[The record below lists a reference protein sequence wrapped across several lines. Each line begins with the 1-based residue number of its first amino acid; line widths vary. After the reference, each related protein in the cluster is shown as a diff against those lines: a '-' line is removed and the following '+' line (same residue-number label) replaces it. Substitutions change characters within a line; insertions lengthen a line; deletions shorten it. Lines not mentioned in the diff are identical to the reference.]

1 VGDRP
6 LWLGSV
12 KSNIGH
18 TQAAS
23 GMAGV
28 IKMVQAMRHGT
39 LPKSLHAA
47 EVSPIVDWPAGQV
60 EVLTEARPWERD
72 DRRRAGVSSFGV
84 SGTNAHIILEEDGPL
99 PVEEPARTAGDRSGA
114 PAPWL
119 VSARSEKALR
129 AQAAQLLT
137 HLEST
142 GDDLVDIAHSLLTG
156 RAALEERAVVVGSDR
171 ESLAASLRALAAGT
185 ADTSLTRGTAQ
196 RVGDA
201 VDTVFVFPG
210 QGSQWVGMAVGLLD
224 SSPVFAAR
232 FAEC

>member
-39 LPKSLHAA
+39 LPKSLRADRP
-47 EVSPIVDWPAGQV
+47 SPIVDWSSGAV
-60 EVLTEARPWERD
+60 ELLEQAREWGESDGRP
-72 DRRRAGVSSFGV
+72 RRAGVSSFGI
-84 SGTNAHIILEEDGPL
+84 SGTNAHVVLEGVAESSVDAERSGSVAVVPPWL
-99 PVEEPARTAGDRSGA
+99 LSARTPAALAEQESRLAEFAAASSLDPVDVAWSLWRSRSVFECRSVMVAGEPVSSGA
-114 PAPWL
+114 AL
-119 VSARSEKALR
+119 SA
-129 AQAAQLLT
+129 
-137 HLEST
+137 
-142 GDDLVDIAHSLLTG
+142 
-156 RAALEERAVVVGSDR
+156 
-171 ESLAASLRALAAGT
+171 AASA
-185 ADTSLTRGTAQ
+185 
-196 RVGDA
+196 
-201 VDTVFVFPG
+201 VFVFPG